1 MYNELWSSRT
11 NEHAEKSVSVSMATN
26 GNARKVCVG
35 GTKVKLYQ
43 TKMETQSCKYGSVCR
58 CILSLPFGV
67 GKVGLLFST
76 DVRKMAHGVVHDL
89 V

>member
-1 MYNELWSSRT
+1 
-11 NEHAEKSVSVSMATN
+11 MATN

-35 GTKVKLYQ
+35 SAKVKFYW

-58 CILSLPFGV
+58 GILLPFGE
-67 GKVGLLFST
+67 GEGGFLFST
-76 DVRKMAHGVVHDL
+76 DVGKMAHGVMHDL